1 MPSQG
6 PTPPGEAFAGK
17 LDRLRL
23 KIDLLPARQRPHLY
37 ELADAVARH
46 HRHLLDREPKNHDAE

>member
-1 MPSQG
+1 MPSHG
-6 PTPPGEAFAGK
+6 PTSPGEAFVRK

-23 KIDLLPARQRPHLY
+23 KIDLLPPEQRPHLY

-46 HRHLLDREPKNHDAE
+46 HRHLLDREPKNHDAD